1 MESNFILPATICH
14 IRNAE
19 SKWWHDISL
28 VNGCALWVHMA
39 PDGLL
44 LTKAVIPEEGVSHH
58 DNIPNGKYSC
68 NSTTTT
74 IATISGSL
82 RTYAEISS

>member
-1 MESNFILPATICH
+1 M
-14 IRNAE
+14 
-19 SKWWHDISL
+19 
-28 VNGCALWVHMA
+28 VNGCALWVHMS

-44 LTKAVIPEEGVSHH
+44 LTKAVILEEGVSYH

-68 NSTTTT
+68 NNTTTTT

>member
-1 MESNFILPATICH
+1 
-14 IRNAE
+14 
-19 SKWWHDISL
+19 
-28 VNGCALWVHMA
+28 MA

-44 LTKAVIPEEGVSHH
+44 LTKAVIPEEGVSYH
-58 DNIPNGKYSC
+58 DNIQNGKYSC
-68 NSTTTT
+68 NSTTT